1 MIIKDNLNAKSI
13 TSDNDVDESRLL
25 SVLTHGSTGRNPTFF
40 KAYGHND
47 VFGLRVDIPEGCTT
61 LEISEN
67 LPNEDPG
74 RMDEP
79 RQAETENHN
88 VLYVQLPDG
97 HPVIT
102 GTDQV
107 SSQVSLSS
115 NTNISNSIITK
126 MSSTTRASE
135 QDSPNIL
142 SGKSA
147 PVQPSLS
154 FEEAVEQAEL
164 IFDDGQNVEDIA
176 QISEESN
183 SSNILTSSSSKSLI
197 TATATTTT
205 PDLNVAPVLPTS
217 YDATSMESSVVPQ
230 HQITFNTATRVNKL
244 GVNRVSGSSLVKVDM
259 KDNSDTLKVAN
270 DIRNIEKS
278 LQNKPGVTLVQIR
291 QQGSSHRDDQN
302 TSIPETG
309 KSVVNLER
317 KVKPAYIQSS
327 SNNKAESNLNTA
339 EPSNIVSQGALNGV
353 GREIKPNLAT
363 EIVSIKASEK
373 DIRPTNLNQKLN
385 TETSQRRTR
394 NDHSM
399 FEMESLSESVMV
411 MTNVEDEIEVDG
423 STNNSRSSAMNSS
436 KETQS
441 MDYSNKSHGDT
452 IDGRERRPTINISER
467 AKVETLSD
475 QGKHHNLRPKRSLR
489 HVHALKQQAKRR
501 KRNTSLAAAVASG
514 GATNNQSISNTPDS
528 STMSIQRATA
538 RRPSVGRDNGGKY

>member
-61 LEISEN
+61 LEIAEN

-74 RMDEP
+74 GLDEP
-79 RQAETENHN
+79 RQGETENQN

-107 SSQVSLSS
+107 SSQVSLAS
-115 NTNISNSIITK
+115 NTNISNSIISK

-197 TATATTTT
+197 TATATSTT

-217 YDATSMESSVVPQ
+217 YDATSMESSVLPQ
-230 HQITFNTATRVNKL
+230 QQITFNTATRVNKL
-244 GVNRVSGSSLVKVDM
+244 GENRVSGSDLVKVHM

-278 LQNKPGVTLVQIR
+278 LQNKPGVTLVQIK

-302 TSIPETG
+302 TSTLETG
-309 KSVVNLER
+309 KPGVNLER
-317 KVKPAYIQSS
+317 KVKPSYIQSS
-327 SNNKAESNLNTA
+327 STNKVENNLNTA
-339 EPSNIVSQGALNGV
+339 KPSSIVSQGALNGV
-353 GREIKPNLAT
+353 GRETQSNLAT
-363 EIVSIKASEK
+363 EIISIKASEK
-373 DIRPTNLNQKLN
+373 DMRPTNLNQKLN
-385 TETSQRRTR
+385 TEASQRRTR

-399 FEMESLSESVMV
+399 LEMESLSRSVMV

-423 STNNSRSSAMNSS
+423 STNNSGCSAMNSS
-436 KETQS
+436 KATMS
-441 MDYSNKSHGDT
+441 MDYSNKSLGDT
-452 IDGRERRPTINISER
+452 IDGREKGPMINISER
-467 AKVETLSD
+467 SKVETLSD

-501 KRNTSLAAAVASG
+501 KRNTSLAAAAASG

>member
-61 LEISEN
+61 LEIAEN
-67 LPNEDPG
+67 LPHEDPG
-74 RMDEP
+74 GMDEP
-79 RQAETENHN
+79 RQGETENQN

-107 SSQVSLSS
+107 SSQVSLAS
-115 NTNISNSIITK
+115 NTNITNSIITK
-126 MSSTTRASE
+126 MSSTTRASD
-135 QDSPNIL
+135 QDGTNIL

-147 PVQPSLS
+147 PVRPSLS

-183 SSNILTSSSSKSLI
+183 SSNILNSSTSKSLI
-197 TATATTTT
+197 TATETTTT

-217 YDATSMESSVVPQ
+217 YNATSMESSVLPQ
-230 HQITFNTATRVNKL
+230 QQITFNTATRVNKL
-244 GVNRVSGSSLVKVDM
+244 GENRVSGSGLVKVHM

-278 LQNKPGVTLVQIR
+278 LQNKPGVTLVQIK
-291 QQGSSHRDDQN
+291 QQGGSHRDNQD

-309 KSVVNLER
+309 KPVVNLER
-317 KVKPAYIQSS
+317 KVKPVYIQSS
-327 SNNKAESNLNTA
+327 SNNTAENNLNTA
-339 EPSNIVSQGALNGV
+339 KPSSIASQGALNGV
-353 GREIKPNLAT
+353 GRQIKSNLAT
-363 EIVSIKASEK
+363 EIISMKTSEK
-373 DIRPTNLNQKLN
+373 DMRPTNLNQKLN
-385 TETSQRRTR
+385 TAAPQRRTR

-399 FEMESLSESVMV
+399 LEMESLSKSVMV
-411 MTNVEDEIEVDG
+411 MANVEDEIEVDG
-423 STNNSRSSAMNSS
+423 STNNSGSTATSSS
-436 KETQS
+436 KETLS
-441 MDYSNKSHGDT
+441 MDYSNKSLGDT
-452 IDGRERRPTINISER
+452 IDGRGPMINISETR
-467 AKVETLSD
+467 PKVETLSD

-501 KRNTSLAAAVASG
+501 KRNTSLAAAAASG
-514 GATNNQSISNTPDS
+514 GATNNQSISSTPDS

-538 RRPSVGRDNGGKY
+538 RRPSVGRDNGGKC